1 MSARTW
7 RMIATLAAL
16 TGVIWLAGP
25 TLLLER
31 LATAR
36 LGWIALAGLLLVLQ
50 IWLSALRWQVTA
62 QALGTRVPLGWAMA
76 EYHLS
81 VLGNT
86 LLPGGVLGDL
96 GRVARARGAMG
107 GWRPAAASV
116 VLERLAGQIALLLA
130 GLAGLCWWLGAR
142 HGLPLGLAIGFGSA
156 ACSVMLVRFTPRRW
170 RALAYRAWGAQ
181 LTAQVGLSAGVL
193 ACNLLGV
200 WAAARAVGVVLDP
213 ADALF
218 VIPLT
223 LLAMLVPLTVNGWGV
238 REGLAAGV
246 WPLVGVTATEAVA
259 ASVAFGLSAMVAAL
273 SGLVPLVLR
282 LMGVRRDRVQP

>member
-1 MSARTW
+1 MSARIW
-7 RMIATLAAL
+7 RMIATLAVLAA
-16 TGVIWLAGP
+16 VVWLAGP

-31 LATAR
+31 LATAQI
-36 LGWIALAGLLLVLQ
+36 GWIALAGLLLVLQ

-62 QALGTRVPLGWAMA
+62 QALGTPVPLGWAVV

-96 GRVARARGAMG
+96 GRAARARGAMG

-116 VLERLAGQIALLLA
+116 VLERLAGQIALLLV
-130 GLAGLCWWLGAR
+130 GLVGLCWWLGTR
-142 HGLPLGLAIGFGSA
+142 HGAPVALAIALGSA
-156 ACSVMLVRFTPRRW
+156 ACSVMLMRFTPRRW
-170 RALAYRAWGAQ
+170 RALVYRAWGAHV
-181 LTAQVGLSAGVL
+181 TVQVGLSALVL

-200 WAAARAVGVVLDP
+200 WAAARAVGVVFDL
-213 ADALF
+213 AQALF

-238 REGLAAGV
+238 REGLAAGL

-273 SGLVPLVLR
+273 SGLGPLALR
-282 LMGVRRDRVQP
+282 LMSAPRDGVQP